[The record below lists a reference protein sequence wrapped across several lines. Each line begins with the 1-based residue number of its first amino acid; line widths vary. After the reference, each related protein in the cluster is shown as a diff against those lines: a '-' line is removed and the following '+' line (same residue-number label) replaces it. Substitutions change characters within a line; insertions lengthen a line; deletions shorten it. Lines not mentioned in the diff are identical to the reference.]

1 MIQQAITQELTL
13 VYEPQFSDSSF
24 GFRPGRKAH
33 DALKQCKAYAD
44 AGYVYVV
51 DMDLEK
57 FFGNVYQSK
66 LVEVLSRS
74 IKDGAVISLIHK
86 YLNAG
91 IMNHGIFERSE
102 TGAVQGGPLSPL
114 LSNVMLN
121 ELDEEL
127 ERREHKFVRY
137 ADECMILCKSRRSAE
152 RTLESIT
159 RYIERKRFLKVNRKK
174 TPAPYISRV
183 KYLGYGFY
191 RRKGNFVFVCM
202 QNPQQR

>member
-57 FFGNVYQSK
+57 FFDNVCQSK

-86 YLNAG
+86 YLVDVCWEWKGVIYRVPREKGLEFQQLIWVAK
-91 IMNHGIFERSE
+91 
-102 TGAVQGGPLSPL
+102 
-114 LSNVMLN
+114 SN
-121 ELDEEL
+121 
-127 ERREHKFVRY
+127 
-137 ADECMILCKSRRSAE
+137 
-152 RTLESIT
+152 
-159 RYIERKRFLKVNRKK
+159 
-174 TPAPYISRV
+174 
-183 KYLGYGFY
+183 
-191 RRKGNFVFVCM
+191 
-202 QNPQQR
+202 